1 MTGRLGGAAARNASA
16 ARVGDVVRGGGVTRT
31 VGDAVRAKGEATTCS
46 GEAALV
52 DGEAVREGDL
62 AWVGD
67 LARVGVADREGVE
80 PVTAGLG
87 VTGLGSLRE
96 RVRRPDAGAS
106 AGREAPGMCGERDE
120 CALDRGGDVAV
131 EGVFGRVD
139 VARRAGVV
147 GVVGSAAEPVVTPA
161 A

>member
-1 MTGRLGGAAARNASA
+1 
-16 ARVGDVVRGGGVTRT
+16 
-31 VGDAVRAKGEATTCS
+31 
-46 GEAALV
+46 
-52 DGEAVREGDL
+52 
-62 AWVGD
+62 
-67 LARVGVADREGVE
+67 
-80 PVTAGLG
+80 LG